1 MRPNI
6 FENAPG
12 ELSQDAFLSW
22 LAQWS
27 SAIFQQTDYALNELS
42 TNFITFLIRKSY
54 PNYNEPIKSLKV
66 IRQHGKIDIS
76 LIVNDEFYILIED
89 KVYADENNDQLTRY
103 LVFAENYCA
112 TRGLK
117 VVPIYLRI
125 INESLDSLHKIKEKK
140 YNIVSREDLLNI
152 FAESTKIEN
161 DIFRDY
167 KNRLEKIQA
176 EHQFDKIEVIEW
188 NVHAWMGFY
197 TQLEKVGI
205 AIKWHFVNNPS
216 KRFLNALLSWDS
228 LDGYPV
234 YIQIEEGD
242 LVFKISTHPDDTS
255 NKTLSKEQKA
265 ELRNNYSAVII
276 NKAKQLG
283 LVEIFKPKRMGIGN
297 WMSLAKVS
305 QEDWLTL
312 NENKIDLTKTTMK
325 LQFYKNFTKKITS
338 IDQNNTL
345 LHHNYDKQ

>member
-6 FENAPG
+6 FENAPR

-27 SAIFQQTDYALNELS
+27 SNRFQETDYALNQLS
-42 TNFITFLIRKSY
+42 TNFITFLIRKSH
-54 PNYNEPIKSLKV
+54 PNFNGPIKSLEV

-76 LIVNDEFYILIED
+76 LIVNDAFYILIED
-89 KVYADENNDQLTRY
+89 KVYADENNDQLIRY
-103 LVFAENYCA
+103 LAFAENYCA
-112 TRGLK
+112 PRKLK
-117 VVPIYLRI
+117 VVPTYLKI
-125 INESLDSLHKIKEKK
+125 INESLDSLNKIQKKK
-140 YNIVSREDLLNI
+140 YNIVNREDLLDI
-152 FAESTKIEN
+152 FADSAKIEN

-176 EHQFDKIEVIEW
+176 EHQFDKIEVLHW

-197 TQLEKVGI
+197 SQLEKEGI

-216 KRFLNALLSWDS
+216 KRFLNALLTWDS

-234 YIQIEEGD
+234 YIQIEQGD
-242 LVFKISTHPDDTS
+242 LVFKISTHPNDTS

-265 ELRNNYSAVII
+265 ELRNYYSAVII
-276 NKAKQLG
+276 KTARQLG
-283 LVEIFKPKRMGIGN
+283 SVEICKPKKMGIGN

-305 QEDWLTL
+305 QEDWLIQS
-312 NENKIDLTKTTMK
+312 ENKINLTKTLMK
-325 LQFYKNFTKKITS
+325 LQFYKNFIQQITS
-338 IDQNNTL
+338 INHRNTL
-345 LHHNYDKQ
+345 PHHN